1 MNHKEQYIRV
11 FRDLFGVDEAELN
24 ESFTFQNVDAW
35 DWLTHLTL
43 ISELEATIDVLFE
56 TEDILHFGGFLNG
69 MKILAG
75 YGVDFDA

>member
-1 MNHKEQYIRV
+1 M
-11 FRDLFGVDEAELN
+11 
-24 ESFTFQNVDAW
+24 
-35 DWLTHLTL
+35 THLTL
-43 ISELEATIDVLFE
+43 ISELEATFDVLFE